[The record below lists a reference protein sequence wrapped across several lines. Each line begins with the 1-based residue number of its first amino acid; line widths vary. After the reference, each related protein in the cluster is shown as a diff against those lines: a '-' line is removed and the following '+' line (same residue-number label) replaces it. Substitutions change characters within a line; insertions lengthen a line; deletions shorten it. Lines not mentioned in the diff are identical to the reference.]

1 MRREEA
7 MSYDDPLL
15 HQIASRIRKSGAF
28 LGLDDDCIR
37 SIAEAATWFSVR
49 GGNILFSQGD
59 PSEALYITV
68 SGLLGAVFRRSS
80 GEEITVNRIGPGE
93 VIGEM
98 GCVLGEPRSATIRAL
113 RSSELIAVSR
123 NALEQLARR
132 NPGILLALYRTV
144 VGRLRDVQEGKHARY
159 RPRTFCL
166 LPAAADDGVR
176 AFAQDIAAAL
186 GALGSTFLVTKPEFA
201 GATADQFN
209 VLEAAHE
216 YVVYLAESAETAWS
230 RLCLSQ
236 ADCILIVVRGTDAA
250 TATAPFDGRVSAAI
264 PVELMLLWP
273 GPIVAGQT
281 TAWLEA
287 LRPVGHHHVR
297 SPADVGR
304 AARLITGRGMGLVL
318 SGGGARGLSHIG
330 VSRALSDHGVSI
342 DAICG
347 TSIGAYIG
355 AALAMEWDFE
365 TLRHRIEDF
374 SRKHPLL
381 ELVVPRWSL
390 LSGRGLRVSAEKW
403 FGEWAIEETPIRYA
417 CVTTNLTACGVAAHR
432 RGKLKTWVRASCS
445 LPGVFPPIFADDAV
459 HIDGG
464 LVNNLPTDIIRGMG
478 VGFVLAVDV
487 GAGPASGNHA
497 GRRDAAPIPNIFEL
511 LTRIVTMSDDARGPT
526 ARQQC
531 DVLLAPNV
539 QHLGLLDWRAYDEAI
554 KYGYDCTLAKIDRIK
569 RQVADAP
576 AVGAAISID
585 L

>member
-1 MRREEA
+1 
-7 MSYDDPLL
+7 MSKDESLL
-15 HQIASRIRKSGAF
+15 DQIASRIRQSGAF
-28 LGLDDDCIR
+28 PGLDDDCIR

-49 GGNILFSQGD
+49 GGNTLFSQGD
-59 PSEALYITV
+59 PSDALYITV
-68 SGLLGAVFRRSS
+68 SGLLGAYFRRSS

-123 NALEQLARR
+123 DALKELAPR
-132 NPGILLALYRTV
+132 NTGILLSLYRTV

-159 RPRTFCL
+159 RPRTFCM
-166 LPAAADDGVR
+166 LPNVDDDSAR
-176 AFAQDIAAAL
+176 TFAKDLAAAL
-186 GALGSTFLVTKPEFA
+186 GALGPTFLVTKQEF
-201 GATADQFN
+201 GDATSDQFS

-216 YVVYLAESAETAWS
+216 YVVYVAENAKTTWS

-236 ADCILIVVRGTDAA
+236 ADCILIVVRGTDAP
-250 TATAPFDGRVSAAI
+250 TPVQPFEGRVSAEI
-264 PVELMLLWP
+264 PVELVLLWP
-273 GPIVAGQT
+273 GSIVPDQT
-281 TAWLEA
+281 AKWLEA
-287 LRPVGHHHVR
+287 LRPTGHHHVR
-297 SPADVGR
+297 SSADVGR
-304 AARLITGRGMGLVL
+304 AARLLTGRGTGLVL

-355 AALAMEWDFE
+355 AALAMEWDYE
-365 TLRHRIEDF
+365 TLRQRIEDF
-374 SRKHPLL
+374 SRNHPLL

-403 FGEWAIEETPIRYA
+403 FGEWAIEDTPIRYA
-417 CVTTNLTACGVAAHR
+417 CVTTNLTACGAAAHR

-445 LPGVFPPIFADDAV
+445 LPGVFPPVFADEAV

-464 LVNNLPTDIIRGMG
+464 LVNNLPTDIIRDMG

-487 GAGPASGNHA
+487 GSGPAAGNHGGKRNA
-497 GRRDAAPIPNIFEL
+497 SSLPNIFEL

-539 QHLGLLDWRAYDEAI
+539 QHLGLLNWRAYDEAI
-554 KYGYDCTLAKIDRIK
+554 KYGYDCTVAKIDQIK
-569 RQVADAP
+569 RHMADAP
-576 AVGAAISID
+576 ATGAAISID